1 MLDCTDMLE
10 NYEVGDKGT
19 GYAECQVAMTN
30 YARTYAANNNLGKLS
45 VSISVTLRAE
55 LDEMQEI
62 GLCDS
67 VKVILDNFGTKAT
80 AKITEA
86 TYDSLLERWDKLI
99 IGDARITVADVI
111 LNRKRYVK

>member
-1 MLDCTDMLE
+1 MNFIATSI
-10 NYEVGDKGT
+10 T
-19 GYAECQVAMTN
+19 
-30 YARTYAANNNLGKLS
+30 LS
-45 VSISVTLRAE
+45 IAKITR
-55 LDEMQEI
+55 
-62 GLCDS
+62 
-67 VKVILDNFGTKAT
+67 